1 MEKHVKG
8 QALRL
13 PFQFLQSKTFQH
25 LNMLTS
31 LLLLGALPLSFGQTT
46 GQFQPKPGYF
56 PATGDDTIAGGIFCI
71 PLSDLPKYT
80 ANTPADATGSESP
93 KGTGA
98 VTSGSGPYP
107 AAMLSDS
114 SLPNHTIYAPKTPPS
129 GNVSMPFISWANG
142 ACMTDGS
149 QYRNLLT
156 EIASYGYIIAA
167 NGPPTSS
174 KGGQSKV
181 QDSRDSIDWAI
192 KNSASS
198 KYGNIDTSK
207 IASAGHSCGGLE
219 AMSVGYHDSRVKLMM
234 LFDIA
239 IFMDEKRYLLGELR
253 SPVAWLVGGV
263 KDMGFVNVSFQNG
276 VEERENT
283 DMFSLRRI
291 MRFFRRDCLLIGLV
305 LTLDMEELSR
315 RLMEGSLVKLLLR
328 IFSGNSEAIRLPR
341 RFVRMRKP
349 RVVWFLTTGM

>member
-1 MEKHVKG
+1 
-8 QALRL
+8 
-13 PFQFLQSKTFQH
+13 
-25 LNMLTS
+25 MLTF

-80 ANTPADATGSESP
+80 ANTPGDATDSESP

-156 EIASYGYIIAA
+156 EIASHGYIIAA

-181 QDSRDSIDWAI
+181 QDSRDTIDWAI

-263 KDMGFVNVSFQNG
+263 KDMGFVNSEKDYVLLPSGLPAYWASLDTGHGGTFSATNG
-276 VEERENT
+276 GKFGKAAVAYLQWQFRGNT
-283 DMFSLRRI
+283 TAKAVCQDAKAP
-291 MRFFRRDCLLIGLV
+291 
-305 LTLDMEELSR
+305 
-315 RLMEGSLVKLLLR
+315 GSLVSNNWNVTYK
-328 IFSGNSEAIRLPR
+328 N
-341 RFVRMRKP
+341 
-349 RVVWFLTTGM
+349 W